1 MVDVICDHDR
11 NLGALLDRCEQRGI
25 RLNPNKVQLRR
36 KEVSFIG
43 RVATSEGL
51 CVDPAKIKAIKEIP
65 DVATGCAEIA
75 RDDVVPQQI
84 FASPSRFDTTITNTD
99 AKRFT

>member
-43 RVATSEGL
+43 HVATCEGL
-51 CVDPAKIKAIKEIP
+51 CVDPAKLKAIKEMSSVLGAQRLP
-65 DVATGCAEIA
+65 EMV
-75 RDDVVPQQI
+75 
-84 FASPSRFDTTITNTD
+84 
-99 AKRFT
+99 